1 MTLSATE
8 GGRRNTAVRGKPP
21 TEDVDSLRRVADLEG
36 DGGGRAGEV
45 DMLDTLRGGVL
56 ALVSDARGRDALTG
70 EVVRVV
76 DTEAILDPDGV
87 AGGRVDE
94 GRD

>member
-1 MTLSATE
+1 
-8 GGRRNTAVRGKPP
+8 
-21 TEDVDSLRRVADLEG
+21 
-36 DGGGRAGEV
+36 
-45 DMLDTLRGGVL
+45 MLDTLRGGVL